1 MTSTS
6 NRVRGIQA
14 PDHLESFERIHV
26 GIQGTRSHSTIQGDG
41 EAGRVPGSP
50 LFTVVLTPEAVP
62 AGRPHRIQIL

>member
-26 GIQGTRSHSTIQGDG
+26 GIQGSRPHSTTQGDG
-41 EAGRVPGSP
+41 EAGRIPGSP
-50 LFTVVLTPEAVP
+50 LFTVVLSSVAVA
-62 AGRPHRIQIL
+62 AGRPHRI